1 MRLGSRIAWWAVRW
15 LARSQG
21 FVDPISV
28 LKQLERFGQPAE
40 MVAPGELLRAGA
52 VMHARGLMNSQ
63 AIQHNLDW
71 VWPYWV
77 ARQFDPSDP
86 AFVPR
91 AFSLTHIN
99 LTHRNWTAV
108 GLPDVHELPI
118 IDPRGLVTPWLAGWS
133 LDGWIVTNDR
143 HALFPS
149 QMLTASQRLIHEGG
163 LTVVTETR
171 QGELTLRSTVE
182 IRDVKGVAT
191 CQIRLLG
198 CANIAGWLVAALR
211 PYNPE
216 GISPIHRI
224 DVAAD
229 RTGWIVNGQH
239 SVTFAAPPQRFALS
253 HYRRGDIASQIPVT
267 SGASEDP
274 RIECPV
280 GLATAAALFP
290 LEPNIPHEITVD
302 VPLVDVAHLAKT
314 SGHARSVTSSWDHAL
329 EGHCLMQVPDAQWQF
344 LYETAVRTLIVHGP
358 GDIYAGP
365 YTYKRFWFR
374 DAAFIIHAMLC
385 AGLTQRAER
394 ALDRFPSRQ
403 TTSGYFRSQDGEWD
417 SNGQALWI
425 LLRFCET
432 TGRLPKPQWRNA
444 IARAGRWIQRKRLS
458 QRLKHPHAGLLP
470 AGFSAEHLGPNDYY
484 YWDDFWAAAG
494 LRAAAKLIDAG
505 NNSSLADSFRRE
517 ADSLLSC
524 VDRSLDSVQR
534 LLGHLAVPASVYRRM
549 DAGAVGSLAASYP
562 LQLWAPDDRRMQAT
576 VNFLLTHCFFKG
588 GFFHSI
594 SHSGINP
601 YLTLHVAQV
610 LLRSGDLRHQAV
622 MQAITE
628 LASPTGQW
636 PEAVHPATQGGCMG
650 DGQHVWAA
658 AEWLLMARN
667 CFVREEGSER
677 LVLCSGLPLAWCNR
691 PGELS
696 FGPAPT
702 SYGPVSVSVHVEEQ
716 AITVSWSGLWHTP
729 APAIDVHLPGYS
741 CVRAAA
747 DKSQVIVKRHEV
759 LAPAPDLPGEG
770 QAVG

>member
-1 MRLGSRIAWWAVRW
+1 MRLGRRIAWWAVRW
-15 LARSQG
+15 FARSQG
-21 FVDPISV
+21 FLDPISV
-28 LKQLERFGQPAE
+28 IRQLERFGQPADIL
-40 MVAPGELLRAGA
+40 APGELLRAGA

-77 ARQFDPSDP
+77 VRQFDPADP

-118 IDPRGLVTPWLAGWS
+118 VDPRGLVTPWLAGWS

-143 HALFPS
+143 RALFPS
-149 QMLTASQRLIHEGG
+149 QMRVGCQRLLHEGG
-163 LTVVTETR
+163 LTVVTETC
-171 QGELTLRSTVE
+171 QGALTLRSMVE
-182 IRDVKGVAT
+182 VIDVGGVPT

-198 CANIAGWLVAALR
+198 CADTSGWLVAALR

-224 DVAAD
+224 EVVSD
-229 RTGWIVNGQH
+229 RTGWMVNGQH
-239 SVTFAAPPQRFALS
+239 PVTFAAPPQRFVSS
-253 HYRRGDIASQIPVT
+253 HYRWGDVATRISMT
-267 SGASEDP
+267 EEEP
-274 RIECPV
+274 RAECPV

-290 LEPNIPHEITVD
+290 LAPGIPAEITIH
-302 VPLVDVAHLAKT
+302 VPLVELGKHAHT
-314 SGHARSVTSSWDHAL
+314 NGHPIGTLPSWDQAL
-329 EGHCLMQVPDAQWQF
+329 AGHCLLQVPDARWKF
-344 LYETAVRTLIVHGP
+344 LYETAVRTLILHGP
-358 GDIYAGP
+358 GDVYAGP

-394 ALDRFPSRQ
+394 ALDRFSSRQ

-425 LLRFCET
+425 LQRFCEMT
-432 TGRLPKPQWRNA
+432 ARPPKPQWSHA

-458 QRLKHPHAGLLP
+458 QDLTNPHAGLLP

-494 LRAAAKLIDAG
+494 LRAAASLTEAYR
-505 NNSSLADSFRRE
+505 NPSLADSFRQE
-517 ADSLLSC
+517 AGTLLTC
-524 VDRSLDSVQR
+524 IDRSLEFVQHR
-534 LLGHLAVPASVYRRM
+534 LSHAAVPASVYRRM

-562 LQLWAPDDRRMQAT
+562 LRLWAPDDPRVRAT
-576 VNFLLTHCFFKG
+576 VNFLLTNCFFKG

-594 SHSGINP
+594 SPSGINP
-601 YLTLHVAQV
+601 YLTLHGAQV
-610 LLRSGDLRHQAV
+610 LLRAGDPRHQEV
-622 MQAITE
+622 MQAVTE

-636 PEAVHPATQGGCMG
+636 PEAVHPTTQGGCMG

-667 CFVREEGSER
+667 CFVREEGPDH
-677 LVLCSGLPLAWCNR
+677 LLLCSGLPTAWCDQ
-691 PGELS
+691 PATLS

-702 SYGPVSVSVHVEEQ
+702 SFGPVSISVRVEEQ
-716 AITVSWSGLWHTP
+716 AMTVSWSGRWHAS
-729 APAIDVHLPGYS
+729 APLIDVHLPGYPRMTAWS
-741 CVRAAA
+741 DQSRLMVRRHAA
-747 DKSQVIVKRHEV
+747 QVT
-759 LAPAPDLPGEG
+759 G
-770 QAVG
+770 

>member
-1 MRLGSRIAWWAVRW
+1 VRW

-28 LKQLERFGQPAE
+28 FKQLERFGQPAE
-40 MVAPGELLRAGA
+40 VIAPGELLRAGA
-52 VMHARGLMNSQ
+52 VMHARGMMNSQ

-71 VWPYWV
+71 IWPYWV
-77 ARQFDPSDP
+77 VRQFDPADP

-108 GLPDVHELPI
+108 GLPDVPELPI
-118 IDPRGLVTPWLAGWS
+118 VDPRGLVTPWLAGWS

-143 HALFPS
+143 RALFPS
-149 QMLTASQRLIHEGG
+149 QRLVGSQRLLHEGG
-163 LTVVTETR
+163 LTVVTETS
-171 QGELTLRSTVE
+171 QGALTLRSMVE
-182 IRDVKGVAT
+182 VISVGSVPT
-191 CQIRLLG
+191 CQIRLRG
-198 CANIAGWLVAALR
+198 CADTSAWLVVALR

-216 GISPIHRI
+216 GISSIHRI
-224 DVAAD
+224 DVVPD
-229 RTGWIVNGQH
+229 RRGWVVNRQH
-239 SVTFAAPPQRFALS
+239 TVTFAEPPQRFVVS
-253 HYRRGDIASQIPVT
+253 HYRLGDVASQILST
-267 SGASEDP
+267 SGTTEEP
-274 RIECPV
+274 HIECPI

-290 LEPNIPHEITVD
+290 LAPGTPAEITIH
-302 VPLVDVAHLAKT
+302 VPLVELRK
-314 SGHARSVTSSWDHAL
+314 HAQTNGQTIGTLPSWDDAL
-329 EGHCLMQVPDAQWQF
+329 AGRCLLQVPDARWQF
-344 LYETAVRTLIVHGP
+344 LYETAVRTLILHGP
-358 GDIYAGP
+358 GEVYAGP

-385 AGLTQRAER
+385 AGLTRRAER
-394 ALDRFPSRQ
+394 ALDRFSSRQ
-403 TTSGYFRSQDGEWD
+403 TASGYFRSQDGEWD

-425 LLRFCET
+425 FQRFCEMT
-432 TGRLPKPQWRNA
+432 ARPPKPQWSSA
-444 IARAGRWIQRKRLS
+444 IVRAGRWIQHTRLS
-458 QRLKHPHAGLLP
+458 QHLAPPHAGLLP

-494 LRAAAKLIDAG
+494 LRAAGALTEADHQ
-505 NNSSLADSFRRE
+505 SSLADSFRRE
-517 ADSLLSC
+517 ADNLLAC
-524 VDRSLDSVQR
+524 IDRSLECVQR
-534 LLGHLAVPASVYRRM
+534 RLGHPAVPASVYRRM

-562 LQLWAPDDRRMQAT
+562 LQLWAPDDPRIQAT
-576 VNFLLTHCFFKG
+576 VNFLLTNCFFKG

-610 LLRSGDLRHQAV
+610 LLRSGDLRHQEV

-667 CFVREEGSER
+667 CFVREEGLDR
-677 LVLCSGLPLAWCNR
+677 LVLCSGLPMTWYDR
-691 PGELS
+691 PTGLS

-702 SYGPVSVSVHVEEQ
+702 SYGLVSISVQIEEQ
-716 AITVSWSGLWHTP
+716 AITVSWRGQWHRS
-729 APAIDVHLPGYS
+729 APAIDVHLPGYP
-741 CVRAAA
+741 CMAARR
-747 DKSQVIVKRHEV
+747 DQSQLMVKRREA
-759 LAPAPDLPGEG
+759 LAVA
-770 QAVG
+770 

>member
-1 MRLGSRIAWWAVRW
+1 MRFRSQIVWWAARW

-21 FVDPISV
+21 FLDPVAV
-28 LKQLERFGQPAE
+28 LRQLERFGQPAD
-40 MVAPGELLRAGA
+40 VLAPGELLRAGA
-52 VMHARGLMNSQ
+52 VMHARGMMNSQ

-77 ARQFDPSDP
+77 VRQFDPADP

-99 LTHRNWTAV
+99 LTHLNWTAV
-108 GLPDVHELPI
+108 GLPDVQELPI

-143 HALFPS
+143 RALFPS
-149 QMLTASQRLIHEGG
+149 RMLVGSQRLLHEGG

-171 QGELTLRSTVE
+171 QGALALHSMVE
-182 IRDVKGVAT
+182 VIQVGGVPT
-191 CQIRLLG
+191 CQIRLFG
-198 CANIAGWLVAALR
+198 SADSAGWLVAALR

-224 DVAAD
+224 DVVSD
-229 RTGWIVNGQH
+229 RTGWTVNRQH
-239 SVTFAAPPQRFALS
+239 SITFTVPPQRFVSSQYQSGDVATRLS
-253 HYRRGDIASQIPVT
+253 MTKEELHV
-267 SGASEDP
+267 
-274 RIECPV
+274 ECPV

-290 LEPNIPHEITVD
+290 LAPGTPAEVTIH
-302 VPLVDVAHLAKT
+302 VPLVEPRKRAYT
-314 SGHARSVTSSWDHAL
+314 NGHTIGTLPSWDEAL
-329 EGHCLMQVPDAQWQF
+329 AGHCRLQVPDTRWTF
-344 LYETAVRTLIVHGP
+344 LYETAVRTLILHGP
-358 GDIYAGP
+358 GDVYAGP

-394 ALDRFPSRQ
+394 ALDRFQSRQ

-425 LLRFCET
+425 LQRFCEMT
-432 TGRLPKPQWRNA
+432 ACLPKPQWHRA

-458 QRLKHPHAGLLP
+458 QDLKSPHAGLLP

-484 YWDDFWAAAG
+484 YWDDFWAVAG
-494 LRAAAKLIDAG
+494 LRAAASLTKAYH
-505 NNSSLADSFRRE
+505 NPSLADSFRQE
-517 ADSLLSC
+517 ADSLLIC
-524 VDRSLDSVQR
+524 IDRSLEFVQR
-534 LLGHLAVPASVYRRM
+534 RLGHAAVPASAYRRM

-562 LQLWAPDDRRMQAT
+562 LQLWALDDPRIQAT
-576 VNFLLTHCFFKG
+576 VNFLLANCFFKG

-601 YLTLHVAQV
+601 YLTLHVGQV
-610 LLRSGDLRHQAV
+610 LLRSGDLRHQEV

-636 PEAVHPATQGGCMG
+636 PEAMHPTTQGGCMG

-658 AEWLLMARN
+658 AEWLLMVRN
-667 CFVREEGSER
+667 SFVREEGLDR
-677 LVLCSGLPLAWCNR
+677 LVLCAGLPSAWCAQ
-691 PGELS
+691 PATLS

-702 SYGPVSVSVHVEEQ
+702 SHGPVSVSVHVEEQ
-716 AITVSWSGLWHTP
+716 AIAVSWSGQWHTS
-729 APAIDVHLPGYS
+729 APAIDVHLPGYP
-741 CVRAAA
+741 RMTARR
-747 DKSQVIVKRHEV
+747 DQSQLMVKRHER
-759 LAPAPDLPGEG
+759 
-770 QAVG
+770 QAVA